1 VYLLDTNVV
10 SELRRTRPHGGVL
23 AFIDE
28 TPVEQL
34 RLSAVTFG
42 ELQMGVELLRARDL
56 AKANE
61 IEAWI
66 DRLPSRFDVLPADLT
81 TYRAYVRLMHATP
94 GAEAEDAMIAATA
107 LVHGL
112 TVVTRNVRDF
122 RRFGVPLLNPFEA
135 RR

>member
-1 VYLLDTNVV
+1 MYLLDTNIV
-10 SELRRTRPHGGVL
+10 SELRRPRPHGGVL
-23 AFIDE
+23 AFIRD

-34 RLSAVTFG
+34 QLCAVTFG
-42 ELQMGVELLRARDL
+42 ELQTGVELIRARDPG
-56 AKANE
+56 KAND

-66 DRLPSRFDVLPADLT
+66 DRLPSSFDVLPVDLAA
-81 TYRAYVRLMHATP
+81 YRAYARLMHAHP

-107 LVHGL
+107 SVRGL

-122 RRFGVPLLNPFEA
+122 RRFGVPLLNPFET